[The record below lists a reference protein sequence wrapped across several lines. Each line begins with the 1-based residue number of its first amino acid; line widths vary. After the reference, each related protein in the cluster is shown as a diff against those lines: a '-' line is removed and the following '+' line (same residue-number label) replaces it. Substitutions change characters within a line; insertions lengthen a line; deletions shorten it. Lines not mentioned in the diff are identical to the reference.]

1 MTSRIVCRAANL
13 AMREGLFRPG
23 HLPGEHI
30 ISQSSVGKI
39 QLFPRNWNAK
49 TLCASHEF

>member
-13 AMREGLFRPG
+13 AVREILPG
-23 HLPGEHI
+23 GGYLPGEQ
-30 ISQSSVGKI
+30 QSSVRKT
-39 QLFPRNWNAK
+39 QLFARNWNAR

>member
-13 AMREGLFRPG
+13 AMREVLLDRG
-23 HLPGEHI
+23 HLPGEQ
-30 ISQSSVGKI
+30 QSSVVA
-39 QLFPRNWNAK
+39 RNWNAK

>member
-13 AMREGLFRPG
+13 AMREVLLGWG
-23 HLPGEHI
+23 HLPGEQ
-30 ISQSSVGKI
+30 QSSVGKI
-39 QLFPRNWNAK
+39 QLFARNWNAK